1 LEAQGKKQVAA
12 FDEMFRQLGK
22 MPDFKV
28 PEKEEEEG
36 RRRKKKEEGRRKKE
50 EENWTKIDDF
60 LLTQYFK
67 NGISSLTFLKA
78 WEYEDILFYIPH
90 VLHNLNVEA
99 KIIQVSISIIEVL
112 IELRKPEFT
121 VSF

>member
-36 RRRKKKEEGRRKKE
+36 RRRKKEEGRRKKE
-50 EENWTKIDDF
+50 EGRRKKKIGQKLMIF
-60 LLTQYFK
+60 
-67 NGISSLTFLKA
+67 SSPST
-78 WEYEDILFYIPH
+78 
-90 VLHNLNVEA
+90 
-99 KIIQVSISIIEVL
+99 S
-112 IELRKPEFT
+112 RTEFHL
-121 VSF
+121 